1 MPISRCQD
9 NRGIKAKRLCRESV
23 LIKGTQPYPPL
34 RATPLVALATLRGGY
49 GQSPITGQGAV
60 PLAGFQGRALNRRRP
75 YRFVTVYNFAANGE
89 RPPEALNEVNFALQN
104 CGEFSAGW
112 QGGNPDEPK

>member
-1 MPISRCQD
+1 MPRKQLY
-9 NRGIKAKRLCRESV
+9 KRHTALPSP
-23 LIKGTQPYPPL
+23 KGN
-34 RATPLVALATLRGGY
+34 TPVALATLRGGY